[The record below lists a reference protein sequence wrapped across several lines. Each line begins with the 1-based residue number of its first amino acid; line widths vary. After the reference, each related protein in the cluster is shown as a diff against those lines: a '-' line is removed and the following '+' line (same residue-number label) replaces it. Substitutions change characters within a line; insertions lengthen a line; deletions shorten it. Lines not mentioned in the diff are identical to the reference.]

1 MTLRMAAIILCVA
14 VAGAPTLA
22 RAQAPKAQKP
32 VAGAAPKAGGAAA
45 KKSTDKKST
54 DKKSTDKKSTD
65 KKTTEK
71 KPVEDTTAL
80 RSAYAA
86 MPRDERLAIQS
97 DLAWLG
103 HYAGPPGGDFDD
115 RAIAAVKAFQQASHA
130 MDTGLLDAEQRARL
144 AAAAPARQRAVG
156 WRLIEDPATGARF
169 GVPEKLVTRVGDLRT
184 GSAWTSG
191 HGQIQIKTFGLSEA
205 GLPALFEDEKTK
217 PRGRRVDAGT
227 LGADSFVISGTQ
239 GLKYFVVRAEAKAG
253 KVRGITILY
262 DQATIGIMAP
272 VAIAMANSFVGFPS
286 SAPPRQ
292 EGAVEYGT
300 AIVADGS
307 GDLVTSGDMTADC
320 TAIAVPGFGYAARVA
335 ADPTSDVALLR
346 LYGARD
352 LVPAGLADEN
362 LAGESKDGELML
374 VGVADPLVQNGGDSV
389 TKEGARLYRNVIT
402 PVPQPGFSGAAA
414 IDAQGRFVG
423 IVDFKFAAGADSEPA
438 AAQAI
443 LVPAGSVH
451 TFLVAH
457 NIAATTTHGTT
468 EQSVLRIIC
477 LRNERDNR

>member
-1 MTLRMAAIILCVA
+1 MKLRMAAIILCVV
-14 VAGAPTLA
+14 VAGAPALA
-22 RAQAPKAQKP
+22 RAPVPKAQKP
-32 VAGAAPKAGGAAA
+32 VAGAAQKAAGSAVA
-45 KKSTDKKST
+45 KRPPDKKPT
-54 DKKSTDKKSTD
+54 GGKQ
-65 KKTTEK
+65 
-71 KPVEDTTAL
+71 PVEDTTAL

-115 RAIAAVKAFQQASHA
+115 RTIAAVKAFQQASHA
-130 MDTGLLDAEQRARL
+130 KDTGLLDAGQRARL

-156 WRLIEDPATGARF
+156 WRLIEDPTTGARF
-169 GVPEKLVTRVGDLRT
+169 GVPEKLVARVGDLRT

-191 HGQIQIKTFGLSEA
+191 HGQIRIETFGLNEA
-205 GLPALFEDEKTK
+205 GLPALFEDEKKT
-217 PRGRRVDAGT
+217 PRGRHADAST
-227 LGADSFVISGTQ
+227 LGPDSFVVAGTQ
-239 GLKYFVVRAEAKAG
+239 GLKYFVVRAEAHAG

-272 VAIAMANSFVGFPS
+272 VAIAMANSFVGFPDPK
-286 SAPPRQ
+286 SAPPPGQKR
-292 EGAVEYGT
+292 AVEYGT

-307 GDLVTSGDMTADC
+307 GDLVTSRDMTAGC

-352 LVPAGLADEN
+352 LVPAGLAEQN
-362 LAGESKDGELML
+362 LAGESEGGDLML
-374 VGVADPLVQNGGDSV
+374 VGVADPLVQNGGDAV
-389 TKEGARLYRNVIT
+389 TQAAARLDRNVIT

-423 IVDFKFAAGADSEPA
+423 IVDFKSAAEASSEPA
-438 AAQAI
+438 VAQAI

-451 TFLVAH
+451 TFLTAH
-457 NIAATTTHGTT
+457 SIAATAARGTT
-468 EQSVLRIIC
+468 ERSVLRIIC
-477 LRNERDNR
+477 LRNERDIR